1 MNYMECLVKHDKTNI
16 VEVRELTETMAE
28 NLSEAALVISANF
41 LGGKATV
48 WRNRVAHEIAVDEGT
63 IAELRRRIVW
73 RDQHVGLLS

>member
-28 NLSEAALVISANF
+28 NLSEAALVISVNF
-41 LGGKATV
+41 MGGKSTV
-48 WRNRVAHEIAVDEGT
+48 WRNRVAHEMAVDEGT